1 VSAQKYGCLIR
12 DDFNWERYLCVSHD
26 MIP

>member
-12 DDFNWERYLCVSHD
+12 DELNWERYLCVSHA